1 MVATESSPFPI
12 GDRAALDAEVERR
25 KARQQNEPLATQ
37 VPVPRSIGETLATY
51 DDSRACDLCGVEFAY
66 QAILSNGQKML
77 IPKHCPKCYAKVS
90 REAEAESKKTDTGQR
105 LTEWN
110 LICPPL
116 YRGSERGKLKIP
128 SDAIDRVLCWTP
140 QAKGIGLAGESGT
153 GKTRLIFMLLAKLHF
168 DQQAKVMAFT
178 AKRFEGWCHRM
189 FDKDDDARLKIKAA
203 KHRPVIFIDDL
214 GKEKYTERVESEFYD
229 LIEHR
234 TSHLLPILWTANAT
248 GQQLA
253 ERMAEDRGVP
263 IVRRLREFST
273 VISL

>member
-1 MVATESSPFPI
+1 MVETEPSPLPI
-12 GDRAALDAEVERR
+12 GDRAALEAEVERR
-25 KARQQNEPLATQ
+25 KAQQQNEPVQ
-37 VPVPRSIGETLATY
+37 VVIPRSIGEGLGTY
-51 DDSRACDLCGVEFAY
+51 EDSRACDLCGVKFNF
-66 QAILSNGQKML
+66 QGILNEGKKVL
-77 IPKHCPKCYAKVS
+77 IPKHCPKCHVGVLQ
-90 REAEAESKKTDTGQR
+90 EAEADSRKISTGRRQA
-105 LTEWN
+105 EWEA
-110 LICPPL
+110 ICPPL
-116 YRGSERGKLKIP
+116 YRGSERDKLKIP
-128 SDAIDRVLCWTP
+128 GDVIDRVLAWMP

-153 GKTRLIFMLLAKLHF
+153 GKTRLLFMLLRKLHF
-168 DQQAKVMAFT
+168 EQQVGVMAFT

-189 FDKDDDARLKIKAA
+189 FDKDDEARQKIKAA
-203 KHRPVIFIDDL
+203 KHRPVILIDDL

-234 TSHLLPILWTANAT
+234 TSHLLPIFWTANAT